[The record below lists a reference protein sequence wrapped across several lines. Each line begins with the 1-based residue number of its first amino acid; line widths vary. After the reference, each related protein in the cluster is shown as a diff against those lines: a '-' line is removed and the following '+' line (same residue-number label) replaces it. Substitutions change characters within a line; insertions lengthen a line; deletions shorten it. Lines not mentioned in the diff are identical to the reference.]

1 MPGGDDQGD
10 GPVDEF
16 ECRQGGQAAVVGQ
29 LLGPRNLELPHHR
42 HVHHEGFALA
52 DLLYRFTLRYPTACL
67 LFRHHLPFSNEG
79 FAASPGREVN
89 VGPMSTT
96 DSVADPLVSSIALV
110 LRVPLVELYAL
121 LWRVGVVEIRH
132 SDRTAYRSSRG
143 RPVPVAACAPCPE
156 CPNLPQHGSER
167 LPRRSLQ
174 RRRPAPAPNRL
185 DPAVCSQATG

>member
-16 ECRQGGQAAVVGQ
+16 ECRQGGQTPVVGQ
-29 LLGPRNLELPHHR
+29 LLGPRNLQLPHHR
-42 HVHHEGFALA
+42 HVHNEGFALA
-52 DLLYRFTLRYPTACL
+52 DLLYRFALRYPTACL

-121 LWRVGVVEIRH
+121 LWRVGGVEIRH
-132 SDRTAYRSSRG
+132 SDRSAYRSSRP
-143 RPVPVAACAPCPE
+143 RQAPVPACAPCFG
-156 CPNLPQHGSER
+156 CPNLPKPGSGR
-167 LPRRSLQ
+167 LSRWSPPRHSPE
-174 RRRPAPAPNRL
+174 PAPGRP
-185 DPAVCSQATG
+185 DPAVCRRATG